1 MVVSAAKSFINLLLT
16 HWDWVFQIR
25 GAKIKPMPQNCPAGW
40 FSSTPV
46 KYTRPKNLGIGTWW
60 PNWHITAA
68 SFVCMGLFRP
78 LFSFTSEGFPLL
90 LPKPA
95 LPKLCREQC
104 SQRLPLLSFHGV
116 TCQRPSS
123 DSQAADLGWFCAL
136 FWFFRQNCLCDS
148 LCFVTGHAG
157 SE

>member
-25 GAKIKPMPQNCPAGW
+25 GAKIKPVPQNCPAGW

-116 TCQRPSS
+116 TCQQLCLLWTARLRIWVGSAPCFGSS
-123 DSQAADLGWFCAL
+123 DRTVSVTACA
-136 FWFFRQNCLCDS
+136 S
-148 LCFVTGHAG
+148 
-157 SE
+157 